1 MIGGKPNVALYFIG
15 CVGKEVIYLDPHN
28 TQKTGFVDNKETEE
42 QIELDL
48 TYHCKYASRIN
59 ILKMDP
65 SVAVVSLFSLTYVK
79 LLACIERYCV
89 SSIFTSVFVW
99 QFVRL

>member
-1 MIGGKPNVALYFIG
+1 MFIVFQKCFQFKQSLGVIGGKPNVALYFIG

-28 TQKTGFVDNKETEE
+28 TQKTGFVENKETDE

-59 ILKMDP
+59 MMKMDP
-65 SVAVVSLFSLTYVK
+65 SVAVVGTFFHSRLFLR
-79 LLACIERYCV
+79 LIE
-89 SSIFTSVFVW
+89 
-99 QFVRL
+99 